1 MRLRLFAAAIIC
13 IIAITAFSHVPVA
26 AQTASPTPNANCK
39 ATDLVKSLASIKP
52 ANDSQKDM
60 DALLKLDDQIKD
72 QNAACNGLYF
82 KGTGQKSI
90 GPIDIPS
97 GSYLVHLVTSGY
109 FIAHLKLV
117 SGSCKT
123 SDFNETSMYN
133 VSSGQATD
141 GADITIDSDGC
152 RALILTSNVDGAWKL
167 TFSILQ

>member
-52 ANDSQKDM
+52 ADDSQKDM
-60 DALLKLDDQIKD
+60 DALLKLADQIKD
-72 QNAACNGLYF
+72 QSAACNGLYF

-90 GPIDIPS
+90 GPIELAS
-97 GSYLVHLVTSGY
+97 GTYLVHLVTEGY
-109 FIAHLKLV
+109 FGATLKLI

-123 SDFNETSMYN
+123 SEYNGVSMYN
-133 VSSGQATD
+133 IGKGEAND

-152 RALILTSNVDGAWKL
+152 RALILTSNVSGAWKL
-167 TFSILQ
+167 TFSTLQ